1 LQVLGGGDGAAD
13 ALPASYHYYEG
24 AGRRNRRIVGNTVD
38 DATRLIET
46 ELSFED
52 LGEMLPHL

>member
-1 LQVLGGGDGAAD
+1 MLEGGDNAVD

-24 AGRRNRRIVGNTVD
+24 TGTKNRCIVGYIFD
-38 DATRLIET
+38 DAIRFIET